1 MALTTIP
8 SELSSVSGI
17 ADSSDATAI
26 TIDSSENV
34 AIANG
39 AIAIGQS
46 TFSGGNILADFHGSG
61 NAVGAQLAF
70 ANDHNTDKFYVGIE
84 GNTTGDA
91 LIYQQEDADINFY
104 TNNTFAAKIDN
115 SGNVGLK
122 TTTPLMPLH
131 IAGTSTNAL
140 LFDPSYGTISNNV
153 YFTGSAWDSF
163 NHSATGAAL
172 SIGGSGDFSFRR
184 ATAAD
189 PPVLT
194 YSMYIATDGDVG
206 IGTTSPAGLLHLSS
220 SSEGRDL
227 KFILANSPATGNA
240 GVQLRGG
247 SGDYIGIA
255 ADGTG
260 VGIVVKSDNKIG
272 IGELNPSSALHIV
285 ENHTTNVTT
294 YGELVSG
301 TSFTIN
307 GNNSEGSDVLRI
319 GAMANGTGDY
329 FADVSNSGGSANYNL
344 LVNPFGGGLGV
355 GTTSLTSSHMLKL
368 KSVAGQSPLVELINS
383 DSEDGDTGREAS
395 IRFSGFRSGGESTI
409 NAQIS
414 GHHLGSGDDDKGGLI
429 FWHNNG
435 SGSLSEAMRI
445 NEWGRLGI
453 GTAGTAG
460 TPTSA
465 LHVKATSNTWNDHI
479 LHVQRPDG
487 LGHAGEPFSEI
498 LIQNQES
505 TNGYQYGG
513 MTIMADY
520 QAHLR
525 FQVGNS
531 DSWGGT
537 SAKRWQVRVGE
548 GAGTDKLSVY
558 SWTAAQ
564 EVLEISSSGTLTAS
578 ATSTNY
584 AFHAGNGSG
593 KVGMGALNSS
603 YYHWVRQ
610 SGPTSWYFSQA
621 TYADGGFHTYSDE
634 RLKKDIT
641 VISNAVDAV
650 KKMRGVTFNWKVTED
665 RGREG
670 KQFGCIAQDLLK
682 VDENLP
688 ELMIDPLAK
697 AGEEESTDKL
707 YTLDYSRITPYLIEA
722 IKEQQTLIETLQTKV
737 AALEAK

>member
-1 MALTTIP
+1 MALTKIP
-8 SELSSVSGI
+8 RGLLDTGI

-34 AIANG
+34 
-39 AIAIGQS
+39 
-46 TFSGGNILADFHGSG
+46 TFAGNIL
-61 NAVGAQLAF
+61 
-70 ANDHNTDKFYVGIE
+70 K
-84 GNTTGDA
+84 TGDLTVDVSGDIILDA
-91 LIYQQEDADINFY
+91 GGADIKLHDDGTEFG
-104 TNNTFAAKIDN
+104 KIYKSSDSLHIWSAISDGDIRLQGN
-115 SGNVGLK
+115 DGGSTITALTLDMSEGGNVGLK

-227 KFILANSPATGNA
+227 KFILANSPATGNV

-285 ENHTTNVTT
+285 ESHTTNVTT

-307 GNNSEGSDVLRI
+307 GDSSEGSDVLRL

-383 DSEDGDTGREAS
+383 DSEDSDTGREAS

-453 GTAGTAG
+453 GTGSDA
-460 TPTSA
+460 PTSA
-465 LHVKATSNTWNDHI
+465 IHVKGTSNNWNSHI
-479 LHVQRPDG
+479 LHVHRPDG
-487 LGHAGEPFSEI
+487 LGHASEPFSEI

-513 MTIMADY
+513 MAMMADF
-520 QAHLR
+520 QTHLR

-537 SAKRWQVRVGE
+537 GAKRWQIRVGE
-548 GAGTDKLSVY
+548 GSGTDKLGIY

-564 EVLEISSSGTLTAS
+564 EVLEISSNGTLTAS
-578 ATSTNY
+578 STSTNY

-610 SGPTSWYFSQA
+610 SGPTNWYFSQA
-621 TYADGGFHTYSDE
+621 TYANGGFHTYSDE
-634 RLKKDIT
+634 RLKEDIT

-650 KKMRGVTFNWKVTED
+650 KKMRGVTFNWKVTEG
-665 RGREG
+665 RGTEG

-682 VDENLP
+682 VDESLP
-688 ELMIDPLAK
+688 ELMTDPLAK

>member
-34 AIANG
+34 
-39 AIAIGQS
+39 
-46 TFSGGNILADFHGSG
+46 TFAGNILKTGDLTVDVSGDIILDADGGNIVLKDGGTQFGDIYTSSNHLYIKST
-61 NAVGAQLAF
+61 VSD
-70 ANDHNTDKFYVGIE
+70 ANIYFE
-84 GNTTGDA
+84 GNDGGSAIGA
-91 LIYQQEDADINFY
+91 LTLDMSD
-104 TNNTFAAKIDN
+104 
-115 SGNVGLK
+115 
-122 TTTPLMPLH
+122 
-131 IAGTSTNAL
+131 AGTATFNH
-140 LFDPSYGTISNNV
+140 DIIMNTGGTIRNTSGQELQIGAMVGDGSNTIIKSAGDTIFQYYN
-153 YFTGSAWDSF
+153 GSAWVENVRFDD
-163 NHSATGAAL
+163 AK
-172 SIGGSGDFSFRR
+172 
-184 ATAAD
+184 
-189 PPVLT
+189 
-194 YSMYIATDGDVG
+194 VG
-206 IGTTSPAGLLHLSS
+206 IGTGTPA
-220 SSEGRDL
+220 
-227 KFILANSPATGNA
+227 
-240 GVQLRGG
+240 
-247 SGDYIGIA
+247 
-255 ADGTG
+255 
-260 VGIVVKSDNKIG
+260 
-272 IGELNPSSALHIV
+272 SALHIL
-285 ENHTTNVTT
+285 ENHTTDVTT
-294 YGELVSG
+294 TGELVSG

-307 GNNSEGSDVLRI
+307 GNNSEGSDVLRV
-319 GAMANGTGDY
+319 GAMANATGDY
-329 FADVSNSGGSANYNL
+329 FIDVSNSSGASTYNL

-355 GTTSLTSSHMLKL
+355 GTTSLTNSHMLKL

-383 DSEDGDTGREAS
+383 DSEDSDTGREAS

-429 FWHNNG
+429 FWHNTG

-465 LHVKATSNTWNDHI
+465 LHVKATSNTYNDHI

-487 LGHAGEPFSEI
+487 LGHAAEPFSEI
-498 LIQNQES
+498 LIQNQET
-505 TNGYQYGG
+505 TNGYEYGG
-513 MTIMADY
+513 MTIMAEN
-520 QAHLR
+520 QAHVR

-531 DSWGGT
+531 STWAGT
-537 SAKRWQVRVGE
+537 SAKRWQVRVGL
-548 GAGTDKLSVY
+548 GAAEDKLSVY
-558 SWTAAQ
+558 SWTAGL
-564 EVLEISSSGTLTAS
+564 EVMEMNTSGTTTFTAAAS
-578 ATSTNY
+578 NY
-584 AFHAGNGSG
+584 VIHAGSSTG
-593 KVGMGALNSS
+593 KIGMGALNSS

-688 ELMIDPLAK
+688 ELMVDPLAK

>member
-34 AIANG
+34 
-39 AIAIGQS
+39 
-46 TFSGGNILADFHGSG
+46 TFAGNILKTGDLTVDVSGDIILDADGGNIVLKDGGTQFGDIYTSSNHLYIKSTVSDATIYF
-61 NAVGAQLAF
+61 
-70 ANDHNTDKFYVGIE
+70 E
-84 GNTTGDA
+84 GNDGGSAIGA
-91 LIYQQEDADINFY
+91 LTLDMSD
-104 TNNTFAAKIDN
+104 
-115 SGNVGLK
+115 
-122 TTTPLMPLH
+122 
-131 IAGTSTNAL
+131 AGTATFNH
-140 LFDPSYGTISNNV
+140 DIIMNTGGTIRNTSGQELQIGAMVGDGSNTIIKSAGDTIFQYYN
-153 YFTGSAWDSF
+153 GSAWVENVRFDD
-163 NHSATGAAL
+163 AK
-172 SIGGSGDFSFRR
+172 
-184 ATAAD
+184 
-189 PPVLT
+189 
-194 YSMYIATDGDVG
+194 VG
-206 IGTTSPAGLLHLSS
+206 IGTGTPA
-220 SSEGRDL
+220 
-227 KFILANSPATGNA
+227 
-240 GVQLRGG
+240 
-247 SGDYIGIA
+247 
-255 ADGTG
+255 
-260 VGIVVKSDNKIG
+260 
-272 IGELNPSSALHIV
+272 SALHIL
-285 ENHTTNVTT
+285 ENHTTDVTT
-294 YGELVSG
+294 TGELVSG

-307 GNNSEGSDVLRI
+307 GNNSEGSDVLRV
-319 GAMANGTGDY
+319 GAMANATGDY
-329 FADVSNSGGSANYNL
+329 FIDVSNSSGASTYNL

-355 GTTSLTSSHMLKL
+355 GTTSLTNSHMLKL

-383 DSEDGDTGREAS
+383 DSEDSDTGREAS

-429 FWHNNG
+429 FWHNTG

-465 LHVKATSNTWNDHI
+465 LHVKATSNTYNDHI
-479 LHVQRPDG
+479 LHVQRPYG
-487 LGHAGEPFSEI
+487 LGHAAEPFSEI
-498 LIQNQES
+498 LIQNQE
-505 TNGYQYGG
+505 TTVGYEYGG
-513 MTIMADY
+513 MTIMAEN
-520 QAHLR
+520 QAHVR

-531 DSWGGT
+531 STWAGT
-537 SAKRWQVRVGE
+537 SAKRWQVRVGLGNAE
-548 GAGTDKLSVY
+548 DKLSVY
-558 SWTAAQ
+558 SWTAGL
-564 EVLEISSSGTLTAS
+564 EVMEMNTSGTTTFTAAAS
-578 ATSTNY
+578 NY
-584 AFHAGNGSG
+584 VIHAGRSTG
-593 KVGMGALNSS
+593 KIGMGALNSS

-688 ELMIDPLAK
+688 ELMVDPLAK

>member
-34 AIANG
+34 
-39 AIAIGQS
+39 
-46 TFSGGNILADFHGSG
+46 TFAGNIL
-61 NAVGAQLAF
+61 
-70 ANDHNTDKFYVGIE
+70 K
-84 GNTTGDA
+84 TGDLTLDVSGDIILDA
-91 LIYQQEDADINFY
+91 GGADIKLHDDGTEFGKIY
-104 TNNTFAAKIDN
+104 KSSNNLHIWSAISDGDIRLQGNDGGSTITALTLDM
-115 SGNVGLK
+115 SEGGNVGLK

-227 KFILANSPATGNA
+227 KFILANSPATGNV

-285 ENHTTNVTT
+285 ESHTTNVTT

-307 GNNSEGSDVLRI
+307 GDSSEGSDVLRL

-329 FADVSNSGGSANYNL
+329 FIDVSNNTGASTYNL

-355 GTTSLTSSHMLKL
+355 GTTSLTNSHMLKL

-383 DSEDGDTGREAS
+383 DSEDSDTGREAS

-453 GTAGTAG
+453 GTGSDA
-460 TPTSA
+460 PTSA
-465 LHVKATSNTWNDHI
+465 IHVKGTSNNWNSHI
-479 LHVQRPDG
+479 LHVHRPDG
-487 LGHAGEPFSEI
+487 LGHASEPFSEI

-513 MTIMADY
+513 MTMMADF
-520 QAHLR
+520 QTHLR

-537 SAKRWQVRVGE
+537 GAKRWQIRVGE

-578 ATSTNY
+578 STSTNY

>member
-34 AIANG
+34 
-39 AIAIGQS
+39 
-46 TFSGGNILADFHGSG
+46 TFAGNILKTGDLTLDVSGDIVLDADGGNIVLKDGGTQF
-61 NAVGAQLAF
+61 
-70 ANDHNTDKFYVGIE
+70 
-84 GNTTGDA
+84 GD
-91 LIYQQEDADINFY
+91 IYTSSNHLYIKSTVSDADIHFEGNDGG
-104 TNNTFAAKIDN
+104 TPISVLTLDM
-115 SGNVGLK
+115 SEGGNVGLK

-227 KFILANSPATGNA
+227 KFILANSPTTGNV

-260 VGIVVKSDNKIG
+260 IGIVVKSDNKIG
-272 IGELNPSSALHIV
+272 IGTSSPASALHIA

-294 YGELVSG
+294 YGELLSG
-301 TSFTIN
+301 TSLTIN
-307 GNNSEGSDVLRI
+307 GNSSEGSDVLRI
-319 GAMANGTGDY
+319 GAMANNSGDY
-329 FADVSNSGGSANYNL
+329 FMDVSNYNGAADYNL
-344 LVNPFGGGLGV
+344 LINPFGGGLGV

-383 DSEDGDTGREAS
+383 DSEDSDTGREAS

-435 SGSLSEAMRI
+435 SGALAEGMRL

-453 GTAGTAG
+453 GTGSS
-460 TPTSA
+460 PTSA
-465 LHVKATSNTWNDHI
+465 LHVKGTSNSWNSHI

-487 LGHAGEPFSEI
+487 LGHASEPFSEI

-513 MTIMADY
+513 MTMMADF
-520 QAHLR
+520 QTHLR

-537 SAKRWQVRVGE
+537 GAKRWQVRVGE

-578 ATSTNY
+578 STSTNY
-584 AFHAGNGSG
+584 AFHAGNGTG

>member
-34 AIANG
+34 
-39 AIAIGQS
+39 
-46 TFSGGNILADFHGSG
+46 TFAGNILKTGDLTVDVSGDIILDADGGNIVLKDGGTQFGDIYTSSNHLYIKST
-61 NAVGAQLAF
+61 VSD
-70 ANDHNTDKFYVGIE
+70 ANIYFE
-84 GNTTGDA
+84 GNDGGSAIGA
-91 LIYQQEDADINFY
+91 LTLDMSD
-104 TNNTFAAKIDN
+104 
-115 SGNVGLK
+115 
-122 TTTPLMPLH
+122 
-131 IAGTSTNAL
+131 AGTATFNH
-140 LFDPSYGTISNNV
+140 DIIMNTGGTIRNTSGQELQIGAMVGDGSNTIIKSAGDTIFQYYN
-153 YFTGSAWDSF
+153 GSAWVENVRFDD
-163 NHSATGAAL
+163 AK
-172 SIGGSGDFSFRR
+172 
-184 ATAAD
+184 
-189 PPVLT
+189 
-194 YSMYIATDGDVG
+194 VG
-206 IGTTSPAGLLHLSS
+206 IGTGTPA
-220 SSEGRDL
+220 
-227 KFILANSPATGNA
+227 
-240 GVQLRGG
+240 
-247 SGDYIGIA
+247 
-255 ADGTG
+255 
-260 VGIVVKSDNKIG
+260 
-272 IGELNPSSALHIV
+272 SALHIL
-285 ENHTTNVTT
+285 ENHTTDVTT
-294 YGELVSG
+294 TGELVSG

-307 GNNSEGSDVLRI
+307 GNNSEGSDVLRV
-319 GAMANGTGDY
+319 GAMANATGDY
-329 FADVSNSGGSANYNL
+329 FIDVSNSSGASTYNL

-355 GTTSLTSSHMLKL
+355 GTTSLTNSHMLKL

-383 DSEDGDTGREAS
+383 DSEDSDTGREAS

-429 FWHNNG
+429 FWHNTG

-445 NEWGRLGI
+445 NDWGRLGI

-465 LHVKATSNTWNDHI
+465 LHVKATSNTYNDHI

-487 LGHAGEPFSEI
+487 LGHAAEPFSEI
-498 LIQNQES
+498 LIQNQE
-505 TNGYQYGG
+505 TTVGYEYGG
-513 MTIMADY
+513 MTIMAEN
-520 QAHLR
+520 QAHVR

-531 DSWGGT
+531 STWAGT
-537 SAKRWQVRVGE
+537 SAKRWQVRVGLGNAE
-548 GAGTDKLSVY
+548 DKLSVY
-558 SWTAAQ
+558 SWTAGL
-564 EVLEISSSGTLTAS
+564 EVMEMNTSGTTTFTAAAS
-578 ATSTNY
+578 NY
-584 AFHAGNGSG
+584 VIHAGSSTG
-593 KVGMGALNSS
+593 KIGMGALNSS

-688 ELMIDPLAK
+688 ELMVDPLAK

>member
-1 MALTTIP
+1 MALTKIP
-8 SELSSVSGI
+8 RGLLDTGI

-26 TIDSSENV
+26 TIDSNE
-34 AIANG
+34 
-39 AIAIGQS
+39 
-46 TFSGGNILADFHGSG
+46 
-61 NAVGAQLAF
+61 
-70 ANDHNTDKFYVGIE
+70 
-84 GNTTGDA
+84 
-91 LIYQQEDADINFY
+91 
-104 TNNTFAAKIDN
+104 
-115 SGNVGLK
+115 NVGLK

-140 LFDPSYGTISNNV
+140 LFDPSYGNISNNV

-194 YSMYIATDGDVG
+194 YSMYIATDGNVG
-206 IGTTSPAGLLHLSS
+206 IGTTSPG
-220 SSEGRDL
+220 
-227 KFILANSPATGNA
+227 
-240 GVQLRGG
+240 
-247 SGDYIGIA
+247 
-255 ADGTG
+255 
-260 VGIVVKSDNKIG
+260 
-272 IGELNPSSALHIV
+272 SALHIL

-294 YGELVSG
+294 TGELVSG

-319 GAMANGTGDY
+319 GAMANATGDY
-329 FADVSNSGGSANYNL
+329 FIDVSNSSGASTYNL

-355 GTTSLTSSHMLKL
+355 GTTSLTNSHMLKL
-368 KSVAGQSPLVELINS
+368 KSVAGQSALVELITS
-383 DSEDGDTGREAS
+383 DSEANATGRAAS

-435 SGSLSEAMRI
+435 SGALSEAMRI

-453 GTAGTAG
+453 GTASDA
-460 TPTSA
+460 PTSA
-465 LHVKATSNTWNDHI
+465 LHVKATSNNYNDHI

-498 LIQNQES
+498 LIQNQET
-505 TNGYQYGG
+505 TNGYEYGG
-513 MTIMADY
+513 MTIMAEN
-520 QAHLR
+520 QAHVR

-531 DSWGGT
+531 STWGGT
-537 SAKRWQVRVGE
+537 SAKRWQVRVGI
-548 GAGTDKLSVY
+548 GAAEDKLGVY
-558 SWTAAQ
+558 SWTAGL
-564 EVLEISSSGTLTAS
+564 EVMEMNSSGTTTFTTS
-578 ATSTNY
+578 ANSY
-584 AFHAGNGSG
+584 AIHAGSSTG

-610 SGPTSWYFSQA
+610 SGPTNWYFSQA
-621 TYADGGFHTYSDE
+621 TYANGGFHTYSDE

-688 ELMIDPLAK
+688 ELMTDPLAK

-707 YTLDYSRITPYLIEA
+707 YTLDYSRITPFLIEA
-722 IKEQQTLIETLQTKV
+722 IKEQQTLIETLQAEVK
-737 AALEAK
+737 ALKGS